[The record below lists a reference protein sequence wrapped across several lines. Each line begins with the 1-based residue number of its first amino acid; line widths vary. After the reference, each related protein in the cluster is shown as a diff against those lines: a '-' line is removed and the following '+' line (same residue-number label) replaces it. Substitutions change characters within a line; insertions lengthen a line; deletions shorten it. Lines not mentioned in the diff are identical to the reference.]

1 MEELKK
7 ARFFHFGGKMTTS
20 VTVKLVCPN
29 YTKSTAHYILL
40 YIHTYIYYY

>member
-1 MEELKK
+1 MEEVKK

-29 YTKSTAHYILL
+29 YTKSTAQYILL
-40 YIHTYIYYY
+40 LSIIYYY